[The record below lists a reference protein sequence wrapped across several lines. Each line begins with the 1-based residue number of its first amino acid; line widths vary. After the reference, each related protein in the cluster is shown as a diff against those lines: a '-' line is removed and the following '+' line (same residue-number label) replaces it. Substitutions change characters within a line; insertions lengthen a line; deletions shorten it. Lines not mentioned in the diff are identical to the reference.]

1 MARRQR
7 FRKKSPLPRFLSA
20 RAVVYPALGL
30 LLAVPTVGAWVAL
43 ARQVRAVA
51 PLWMD
56 ALPFLA
62 GAGLYLLLQ
71 WVFRRPMTLY
81 VFGHELTHAVA
92 AAFSGYKVKSLFV
105 SDKGGEVRLSGSNV
119 AVALAPY
126 CVPIYAVG
134 VLGLYA
140 LVRRYADL
148 AAPPLWVG
156 AGLGFT
162 LAFHAALTVH
172 ALRQDQP
179 DLRQAG
185 RFFSLVL
192 IALANALVLALVA
205 KALFPR
211 AVSLAAFRDAWALN
225 TFLLIDRAGDALS
238 GIGRWVAA
246 VLAGR
251 RGP

>member
-1 MARRQR
+1 MPRRQR
-7 FRKKSPLPRFLSA
+7 FRKKRSALSPLSL
-20 RAVVYPALGL
+20 RATVYP
-30 LLAVPTVGAWVAL
+30 VVGAVLLIPTAAAWIAL

-51 PLWMD
+51 ALWMD
-56 ALPFLA
+56 AVPFLG
-62 GAGLYLLLQ
+62 GAALYFVLQ

-126 CVPIYAVG
+126 CVPLYAVA

-140 LVRRYADL
+140 LIRRYADL
-148 AAPPLWVG
+148 PSPPLWVG

-162 LAFHAALTVH
+162 LAFHAALTTH

-179 DLRQAG
+179 DLRQGG

-211 AVSLAAFRDAWALN
+211 AVSLAAYKDAW
-225 TFLLIDRAGDALS
+225 LLSAWLLVDRAGAALAS
-238 GIGRWVAA
+238 ALRWASTLDLGR
-246 VLAGR
+246 G
-251 RGP
+251 GG

>member
-1 MARRQR
+1 MSRRQR
-7 FRKKSPLPRFLSA
+7 FRKKRSALPRISL
-20 RAVVYPALGL
+20 RAAAYPALGAAL
-30 LLAVPTVGAWVAL
+30 LIPALAAWIAL

-51 PLWMD
+51 ALWMD
-56 ALPFLA
+56 AVPFLA
-62 GAGLYLLLQ
+62 GAAVYFLLQ
-71 WVFRRPMTLY
+71 WAFRRPMTLY

-119 AVALAPY
+119 VVALAPY
-126 CVPIYAVG
+126 CVPIYALA

-140 LVRRYADL
+140 LVQRYADL
-148 AAPPLWVG
+148 PSPPLWVG

-162 LAFHAALTVH
+162 LAFHAALTAH

-179 DLRQAG
+179 DLRHGG

-192 IALANALVLALVA
+192 IALANALVLALAA

-211 AVSLAAFRDAWALN
+211 AVSLAAYKDAWVLSAL
-225 TFLLIDRAGDALS
+225 LLADRAGGALA
-238 GIGRWVAA
+238 GVFRWVSA
-246 VLAGR
+246 
-251 RGP
+251 RGGA

>member
-7 FRKKSPLPRFLSA
+7 FRKKRSLAHRLPV
-20 RAVVYPALGL
+20 RAAVYPLVGAL
-30 LLAVPTVGAWVAL
+30 LLLPTAGAWVAL

-56 ALPFLA
+56 AVPFLV
-62 GAGLYLLLQ
+62 GAVLYLLLQ

-148 AAPPLWVG
+148 PVPPLWVG
-156 AGLGFT
+156 LGLGFT

-185 RFFSLVL
+185 RFLSLIL
-192 IALANALVLALVA
+192 IALANALVLALAA

-211 AVSLAAFRDAWALN
+211 AVSLVAYRDAWVLS
-225 TFLLIDRAGDALS
+225 TLLLIDRAGEALA
-238 GIGRWVAA
+238 GVGRWTARWFA
-246 VLAGR
+246 
-251 RGP
+251 P